1 MAAIFGKLEEFYMA
15 TGKDW
20 KQYIERME
28 YYFQAN
34 KITEGDTKR
43 AVLISVMGEKAYKLM
58 CSLISPAK
66 PNVKHVPGKSL
77 HTADALSQA
86 PLEYTVDSDKLMEIQ
101 EIECHI
107 PIVVDT
113 LPVSSTRLTAITQAQ
128 ADDPVCN
135 TLISCHSAGWLVKSS
150 LPYSIK
156 LYRKYQGE
164 LSVHDNLL
172 L

>member
-1 MAAIFGKLEEFYMA
+1 MYQVNLCILQMLCG
-15 TGKDW
+15 
-20 KQYIERME
+20 
-28 YYFQAN
+28 
-34 KITEGDTKR
+34 
-43 AVLISVMGEKAYKLM
+43 
-58 CSLISPAK
+58 
-66 PNVKHVPGKSL
+66 
-77 HTADALSQA
+77 QA
-86 PLEYTVDSDKLMEIQ
+86 PLEYTVDSDELMEIQ

-107 PIVVDT
+107 PTVVDT

-135 TLISCHSAGWLVKSS
+135 TLISYCSAAWPVKSS

-156 LYRKYQGE
+156 PYRKYQGE